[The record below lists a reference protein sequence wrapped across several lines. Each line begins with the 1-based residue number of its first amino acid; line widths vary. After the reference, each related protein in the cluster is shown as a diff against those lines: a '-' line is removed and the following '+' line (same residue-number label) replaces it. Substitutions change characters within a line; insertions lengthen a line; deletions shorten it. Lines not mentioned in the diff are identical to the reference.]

1 MINENQI
8 VEDVGPIDELIKNT
22 LGRIADSKQL
32 AIQSRKLMELVRE
45 CAQMSSV
52 DPRRAE
58 IANKLSALRLR
69 LDRSV
74 N

>member
-8 VEDVGPIDELIKNT
+8 VEDVGPIDELIKNS

-45 CAQMSSV
+45 SAQMSSV

-58 IANKLSALRLR
+58 IANHYLRCPCVLIGR
-69 LDRSV
+69 
-74 N
+74 